1 MCYHPWFFRYV
12 VNLHLFFVG
21 KVNMSI
27 LCGERVDG
35 TLEPCVQGK
44 SDVAYIQAISD
55 VRLVDVAAPLIGILR
70 IV

>member
-1 MCYHPWFFRYV
+1 MSYHSWFFRYV

-35 TLEPCVQGK
+35 TLEPCVQGCK
-44 SDVAYIQAISD
+44 QAISH